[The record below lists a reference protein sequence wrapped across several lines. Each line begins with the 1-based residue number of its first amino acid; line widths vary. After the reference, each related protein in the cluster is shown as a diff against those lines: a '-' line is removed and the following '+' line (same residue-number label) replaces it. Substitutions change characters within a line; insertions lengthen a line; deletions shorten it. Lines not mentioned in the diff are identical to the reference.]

1 MLIIENKEIPLKLE
15 IDVLLTTL
23 FHAFMSG
30 LTDANLKEGEFNKK
44 WDPNYVKSLI
54 NRPTLQ
60 CIALLSERMMTDV
73 FLEIS
78 WADRVKDLKE
88 HLNVFKQ
95 EYKSKQ
101 LWDVLKD
108 LKDGKMWEDFIENTF
123 KSKSIQMQLSGNYK
137 MKSRQDYDF
146 YPAID
151 AIHGITKAVSAAFI
165 GYAGGIEASNK
176 EKVIDE
182 NSFAAIL
189 TWTLIDLLNK
199 GEIPKSILKKGR
211 PTDYRQYFL
220 ELCGGEAELSVLED
234 TIAITFLNNIEN
246 YSFHLKSADDYFKG
260 SASHYFSDVINR
272 FKAKQANEK

>member
-78 WADRVKDLKE
+78 WADRVKDFKE
-88 HLNVFKQ
+88 HLNVFKK

>member
-1 MLIIENKEIPLKLE
+1 MLIIENREIPLKLE
-15 IDVLLTTL
+15 IDVVLTTL

-30 LTDANLKEGEFNKK
+30 LTDANLKEGEFDKK

-60 CIALLSERMMTDV
+60 CIAVLSERMMTDI

-78 WADRVKDLKE
+78 WADRVDDFKE
-88 HLNVFKQ
+88 HLNVFNQ

-101 LWDVLKD
+101 LWDILKD
-108 LKDGKMWEDFIENTF
+108 IEDGKMWNDFIEATF
-123 KSKSIQMQLSGNYK
+123 KSKSIQMQLTGNYK

-151 AIHGITKAVSAAFI
+151 ATHGIVKAVSAAFI
-165 GYAGGIEASNK
+165 GYAGGVEVSNK

-199 GEIPKSILKKGR
+199 GEIPESILKKGR
-211 PTDYRQYFL
+211 PTNYRQYFL
-220 ELCGGEAELSVLED
+220 DLCGGEAELSVLED
-234 TIAITFLNNIEN
+234 TIAITFLNNVGSN
-246 YSFHLKSADDYFKG
+246 VYRLKSVDECFSG
-260 SASHYFSDVINR
+260 SASHYFADVVKR

>member
-246 YSFHLKSADDYFKG
+246 NSFHLKSADDYFKG

>member
-1 MLIIENKEIPLKLE
+1 MLIIENREIPLKLE
-15 IDVLLTTL
+15 IDVVLTTL

-30 LTDANLKEGEFNKK
+30 LTDANLKEGEFDKK

-60 CIALLSERMMTDV
+60 CIAVLSERMMTDI

-78 WADRVKDLKE
+78 WADRVDDFKE
-88 HLNVFKQ
+88 HLNVFNQ

-101 LWDVLKD
+101 LWDILKD
-108 LKDGKMWEDFIENTF
+108 IEDGKMWNDFIEATF
-123 KSKSIQMQLSGNYK
+123 KSKSIQMQLTGNYK

-151 AIHGITKAVSAAFI
+151 ATHGIVKAVSAAFI
-165 GYAGGIEASNK
+165 GYAGGVEVSNK

-199 GEIPKSILKKGR
+199 GEIPESILKKGR
-211 PTDYRQYFL
+211 PTSYRQYFL
-220 ELCGGEAELSVLED
+220 DLCGGEAELSVLED
-234 TIAITFLNNIEN
+234 TIAITFLNNVGSN
-246 YSFHLKSADDYFKG
+246 VYRLKSVDECFSG
-260 SASHYFSDVINR
+260 SASHYFADVVKR

>member
-15 IDVLLTTL
+15 IDVILTTL

-30 LTDANLKEGEFNKK
+30 LTDANLKDGEFDKK

-54 NRPTLQ
+54 NRSTLQ
-60 CIALLSERMMTDV
+60 CIALLSERVMTEV

-78 WADRVKDLKE
+78 WADRVEDFKE
-88 HLNVFKQ
+88 HLNVFNQ
-95 EYKSKQ
+95 EYESKQ
-101 LWDVLKD
+101 LWDVLKG
-108 LKDGKMWEDFIENTF
+108 LEDGKMWEDFIDNTF

-151 AIHGITKAVSAAFI
+151 AAHGITKAVSAAFI
-165 GYAGGIEASNK
+165 GYAGAIEVSNK

-199 GEIPKSILKKGR
+199 GEIPESIIKKGR

-246 YSFHLKSADDYFKG
+246 FSYHLKSADDYFKG
-260 SASHYFSDVINR
+260 SVSHYFADVINR
-272 FKAKQANEK
+272 FKAKQAHEK

>member
-1 MLIIENKEIPLKLE
+1 
-15 IDVLLTTL
+15 
-23 FHAFMSG
+23 
-30 LTDANLKEGEFNKK
+30 
-44 WDPNYVKSLI
+44 
-54 NRPTLQ
+54 
-60 CIALLSERMMTDV
+60 
-73 FLEIS
+73 
-78 WADRVKDLKE
+78 
-88 HLNVFKQ
+88 
-95 EYKSKQ
+95 
-101 LWDVLKD
+101 
-108 LKDGKMWEDFIENTF
+108 MWEDFIENTF

-151 AIHGITKAVSAAFI
+151 ATHGITKAVSAAFI
-165 GYAGGIEASNK
+165 GYAGGIEVSNK

-234 TIAITFLNNIEN
+234 TIAITFQNDIGFSS
-246 YSFHLKSADDYFKG
+246 YHLKSADDYFKG

>member
-1 MLIIENKEIPLKLE
+1 MMIIENREIPLKLE

-78 WADRVKDLKE
+78 WADRVKDLKD
-88 HLNVFKQ
+88 LN
-95 EYKSKQ
+95 
-101 LWDVLKD
+101 
-108 LKDGKMWEDFIENTF
+108 DGKMWEDFIENTF

-246 YSFHLKSADDYFKG
+246 NSFHLKSADDYFKG